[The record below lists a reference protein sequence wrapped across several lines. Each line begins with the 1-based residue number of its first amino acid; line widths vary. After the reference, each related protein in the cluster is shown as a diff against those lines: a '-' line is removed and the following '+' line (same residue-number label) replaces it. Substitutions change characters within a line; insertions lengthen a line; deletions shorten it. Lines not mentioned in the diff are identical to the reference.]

1 MLNWAPFVSAVGI
14 ALVLIGTVILALP
27 DLPRFLRIRYYKNS
41 RLLGDYYEAREYV
54 LSAKRGQRFTFND
67 YVICYTFVDYL
78 DTRLRSDIPDK
89 TPDKIETGAV
99 TIRAKEEDGWN
110 EYDFQ
115 QPQRAVA
122 ELLDLTLERECRM
135 SGISIALIGTLIAIT
150 GALM

>member
-1 MLNWAPFVSAVGI
+1 MLNWSAIVSAVGI
-14 ALVLIGTVILALP
+14 ALVLIGTVVLALP

-41 RLLGDYYEAREYV
+41 RLLRDYYAAREYV
-54 LSAKRGQRFTFND
+54 LSARRGRRFTFDD

-78 DTRLRSDIPDK
+78 DMHQRNIPDK

-115 QPQRAVA
+115 APQREIV

-135 SGISIALIGTLIAIT
+135 SGIGIAVIGTLMAIA
-150 GALM
+150 GVLM